1 MANRRTRRIAEAREI
16 LTAFGLPAEQRNE
29 RAALTLLALL
39 DLPPQKSWAEADDPL
54 RGVTPIM
61 EFVAK
66 HYGKKWAPNT
76 RETVRRFTLH
86 QFEQAGL
93 VVANPD
99 QPDRPTNSPKYCYQI
114 EPRALAVIRK
124 FRAPGWERS
133 LRQYLAD
140 ARTLAQRYAQARDM
154 QRIPLDLAPGVTI
167 RLSPGGQ
174 NALVKKIVSE
184 FCPRFTPGGKPVYV
198 GDTHKKWA
206 YFDADYLR
214 GLGVSVEEHGKMP
227 DVVVHFIKRNW
238 LVLIEAVTS
247 HGPVNPKRLMELK
260 VLFTGSK
267 AGLVF
272 VTAFLNR
279 RGLLKYLGDIAWE
292 TEAWVADAP
301 DHMIHFNGE
310 RFLGPY

>member
-1 MANRRTRRIAEAREI
+1 MADKRARRIAEAQAI
-16 LTAFGLPAEQRNE
+16 LTAFGLPTEQQNE

-39 DLPPQKSWAEADDPL
+39 DLPPQRSWVTARDPL

-61 EFVAK
+61 DFVAQY
-66 HYGKKWAPNT
+66 YGKNWKPNT

-114 EPRALAVIRK
+114 ESRALAAIRK
-124 FRAPGWERS
+124 FGTLEWDNA
-133 LRQYLAD
+133 LRRYLTD
-140 ARTLAQRYAQARDM
+140 VRTLAQRYAQMRDM
-154 QRIPLDLAPGVTI
+154 QRIPLDITSGVTI

-174 NALVKKIVSE
+174 NTLVEKIINE
-184 FCPRFTPGGKPVYV
+184 FCPRFTPAGKPVYV
-198 GDTHKKWA
+198 GDTDKKWA
-206 YFDADYLR
+206 YFDSDYLR
-214 GLGVSVEEHGKMP
+214 NLGVTVEEHGKMP
-227 DVVVHFIKRNW
+227 DLVVHFTEKNW

-247 HGPVNPKRLMELK
+247 HGPVNPKRLTELRT
-260 VLFTGSK
+260 LFAGSK

-279 RGLLKYLGDIAWE
+279 QGLLRYLGEIAWE
-292 TEAWVADAP
+292 TEVWVADTP
-301 DHMIHFNGE
+301 DPMIHFNGE